1 MARTSWDD
9 YWQNCWKWKLT
20 EKFLKSTL
28 RQFVCQIKI
37 ALKYFFYCVFRTKF
51 KALQK
56 WFWPVILWFMKLFY
70 DFLKGRKQ
78 RILRFFPS
86 SLKLH
91 FWNSR
96 ELLLIW
102 GRDNIAK
109 KSGLENSTLGT
120 TLKVER
126 NQQNGANVLLRKPR
140 KVL

>member
-1 MARTSWDD
+1 MWDD

-37 ALKYFFYCVFRTKF
+37 TLKYFFYCVFRTKF

-70 DFLKGRKQ
+70 DFLKGRKH

-120 TLKVER
+120 LKVER